1 MFFEQFN
8 KLCIANNTTPTR
20 FTIDI
25 LQLSSSKVTAWK
37 NGSIPKYKTL
47 KAIADYF
54 NVTVGS
60 LFDEETLP
68 PELTAEEQ
76 KLLDIYRTLS
86 ESNKIRFEERGLA
99 LIEQQKSLLNQE

>member
-37 NGSIPKYKTL
+37 NGSIP
-47 KAIADYF
+47 
-54 NVTVGS
+54 
-60 LFDEETLP
+60 
-68 PELTAEEQ
+68 
-76 KLLDIYRTLS
+76 LDIYRTLT